1 MNGVQ
6 KRVLAVGLIAGL
18 AALLGGMPAASA
30 AGEER
35 ILAYDSTYDIRP
47 DGSVDVTE
55 VIQYDF
61 GNASRHGLTRDI
73 PTREAVDE
81 DRDRVYHIDDVEVS
95 SPSGAPADLDEQ
107 SGADQTFLRI
117 GHPDKTVTG
126 RQTYEIRYHLRG
138 AMNPFDDHDELYW
151 DAIGTGWSVQIAKAS
166 VTVNAPGGINKVSCF
181 SDKLGADTKCA
192 GARIVNP
199 KKARFD
205 QFNLSYGQPLTFVV
219 GIDNGVVD
227 VAAPEISGRN
237 NRLGGPVGEAAAAP
251 GPITYGIGGALLV
264 GTIAFTGISYFRRGR
279 DREYGGLTPGLV
291 PLAGQPEVSRPARW
305 FKPEVAPEFRPPDGV
320 GPALA
325 GTIMDE
331 RADALD
337 VSAMIV
343 DLAVR
348 RYLHI
353 EEIPPEHFWNS
364 KDWRLTKL
372 EGGQGQ
378 LSNAETKL
386 LSSLFEIGP
395 VVEMSRLK
403 NRFASDLKQVQTLL
417 YEDAVQRGWF
427 HKSPEKV
434 RSAWGGTGLL
444 LAIAAGVGTGVA
456 FTNQQFGLAVL
467 GVALV
472 IAGLVMRLAAHMM
485 PARTA
490 TGTATLARVQ
500 GFRRYLTTAETDQL
514 RFEEGED
521 IFSRY
526 LPYAIVFGVTDRWAK
541 VFAALAATSATAGGL
556 YWYSNPNGFDHNHFG
571 DSMTSFA
578 STTSSTMSSTASS
591 SSSGGSGFSGGFS
604 GGGGGGGG
612 GGSW

>member
-1 MNGVQ
+1 MIGVR
-6 KRVLAVGLIAGL
+6 KRVLAVGLLAGL
-18 AALLGGMPAASA
+18 AALIGGMPAASA

-61 GNASRHGLTRDI
+61 GNASRHGITRDI
-73 PTREAVDE
+73 PTREAVDQE
-81 DRDRVYHIDDVEVS
+81 RDRVYHLDDVKVS
-95 SPSGAPADLDEQ
+95 SPSGAPADLDES

-138 AMNPFDDHDELYW
+138 AMNAFDDHDELYW
-151 DAIGTGWSVQIAKAS
+151 DAIGDGWSVKIAKAS

-181 SDKLGADTKCA
+181 SDTLGTDTKCA
-192 GARIVNP
+192 GARISSP
-199 KKARFD
+199 RTARFD
-205 QFNLSYGQPLTFVV
+205 QFNLTYGQPLTFVV
-219 GIDNGVVD
+219 GIENGVVD
-227 VAAPEISGRN
+227 VPAPEIAGRN
-237 NRLGGPVGEAAAAP
+237 NRLGGPIGELAASP
-251 GPITYGIGGALLV
+251 SPLTYGVGGALLV

-279 DREYGGLTPGLV
+279 DREYAGLTPGLA

-305 FKPEVAPEFRPPDGV
+305 FRPEVAPEFRPPDGV
-320 GPALA
+320 SPALA
-325 GTIMDE
+325 GTLLDE
-331 RADALD
+331 RADPLD
-337 VSAMIV
+337 VAAMIV

-364 KDWRLTKL
+364 KDWRLTRL

-378 LSNAETKL
+378 LSNAESKL
-386 LSSLFEIGP
+386 LTSLFEIGP

-403 NRFASDLKQVQTLL
+403 NTFSADLKQVQTLL
-417 YEDAVQRGWF
+417 YEDATQRGWF
-427 HKSPEKV
+427 HKSPEKT
-434 RSAWGGTGLL
+434 RSAWSGGGILL
-444 LAIAAGVGTGVA
+444 VIAAAIGTGVA
-456 FTNQQFGLAVL
+456 FTNQQYGLTVL

-472 IAGLVMRLAAHMM
+472 IAGLVVRMAAHMM

-490 TGTATLARVQ
+490 AGTAALARVQ
-500 GFRRYLTTAETDQL
+500 GFRRYLTTAEADQL

-556 YWYSNPNGFDHNHFG
+556 YWYSSPGGFDHNHFG
-571 DSMTSFA
+571 SSMASFA
-578 STTSSTMSSTASS
+578 STTSSTMTSNTSSG
-591 SSSGGSGFSGGFS
+591 GGSGFSGGFS